1 MLEFLKKIQTTID
14 IVKQIIRFVSLINSL
29 KKESFK
35 KKLIV
40 ISLLKMIIKLSISS
54 GLKIIKEMFIKL
66 KVKNQNIYLDKLK
79 FIYFL

>member
-35 KKLIV
+35 KKLIL
-40 ISLLKMIIKLSISS
+40 IILLKMIIKLSISS
-54 GLKIIKEMFIKL
+54 VLKIIKEMFIKL